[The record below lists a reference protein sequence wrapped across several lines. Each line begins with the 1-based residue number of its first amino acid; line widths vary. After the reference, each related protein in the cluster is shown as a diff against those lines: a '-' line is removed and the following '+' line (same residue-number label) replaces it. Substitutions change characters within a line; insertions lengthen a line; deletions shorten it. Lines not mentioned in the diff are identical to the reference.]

1 MFHLGFRV
9 NVDRDKDE
17 QEYEDEIMAEV
28 LDLELELEE
37 EYQRKLA
44 EHKLQQEEWK
54 AWRNKQ
60 VSFKAQ
66 QLTHRAT
73 NSATIILPLSFTMF
87 HSFSVKHRKTC
98 RFVEE

>member
-1 MFHLGFRV
+1 M

-17 QEYEDEIMAEV
+17 QEYENEIVAEV

-37 EYQRKLA
+37 EYQRKLT
-44 EHKLQQEEWK
+44 EHKIQQEEWK

-66 QLTHRAT
+66 ELTHRAT
-73 NSATIILPLSFTMF
+73 NSVTNKFPLSFMMF
-87 HSFSVKHRKTC
+87 RSFYKLK
-98 RFVEE
+98 

>member
-1 MFHLGFRV
+1 MGGILCLGLRV

-17 QEYEDEIMAEV
+17 QEYEDEIVAEV

-44 EHKLQQEEWK
+44 EHKIQQEEWK

-60 VSFKAQ
+60 VPFQAPIN
-66 QLTHRAT
+66 
-73 NSATIILPLSFTMF
+73 NSVTIKFPLSFKN
-87 HSFSVKHRKTC
+87 SNNQN
-98 RFVEE
+98 

>member
-1 MFHLGFRV
+1 M

-17 QEYEDEIMAEV
+17 QEYEDEIVAEV

-37 EYQRKLA
+37 EYQRKLT
-44 EHKLQQEEWK
+44 EHKIQQEEWK

-73 NSATIILPLSFTMF
+73 NSVTIKFPLSFMMF
-87 HSFSVKHRKTC
+87 H
-98 RFVEE
+98 RFYKLK